1 MHTVYKIEAMP
12 GKENK
17 TSENTLGPT
26 LGYFNKGGTEKI
38 E

>member
-1 MHTVYKIEAMP
+1 MP

-17 TSENTLGPT
+17 TGENTLGPT

-38 E
+38 EQMQLYQGEL